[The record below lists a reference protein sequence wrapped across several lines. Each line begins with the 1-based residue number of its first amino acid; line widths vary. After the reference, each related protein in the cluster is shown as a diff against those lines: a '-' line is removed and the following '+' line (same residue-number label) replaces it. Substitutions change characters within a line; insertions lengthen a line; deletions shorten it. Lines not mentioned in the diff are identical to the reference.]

1 MSTIQ
6 YYEIIH
12 DVLPCYQQQGQGG
25 IEINH
30 RTAPWVLVHRLY
42 YSCSLSREMTENN
55 VDPILSAELYRQSSK
70 SVVLLPHS
78 RHFVYSLDNLEVFHC
93 CMKEQE

>member
-30 RTAPWVLVHRLY
+30 RTAPWVLVD
-42 YSCSLSREMTENN
+42 CIIAVPCRE
-55 VDPILSAELYRQSSK
+55 K
-70 SVVLLPHS
+70 
-78 RHFVYSLDNLEVFHC
+78 
-93 CMKEQE
+93 